1 MLILKLSHKEEIM
14 SAGIGGIGNLG
25 GNIGGNTG
33 MTRASA
39 VPKDPLNANAL
50 TVHHKKHKEGNAL
63 SEAQLNNLNN
73 QKVAGAQ
80 SGTTGDTG
88 TRINKYA

>member
-1 MLILKLSHKEEIM
+1 M
-14 SAGIGGIGNLG
+14 SAGIGGIGSLG

-33 MTRASA
+33 MAKTSA

-50 TVHHKKHKEGNAL
+50 NVHHKKHKEGDAL
-63 SEAQLNNLNN
+63 SETLLNSLNNH
-73 QKVAGAQ
+73 KVAGAQ
-80 SGTTGDTG
+80 SGTTGETG